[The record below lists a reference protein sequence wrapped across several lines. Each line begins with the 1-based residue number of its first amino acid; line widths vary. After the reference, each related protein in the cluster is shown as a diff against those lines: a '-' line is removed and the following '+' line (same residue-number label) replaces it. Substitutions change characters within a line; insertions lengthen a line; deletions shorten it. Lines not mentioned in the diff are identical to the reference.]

1 MYDGNA
7 ITSIA
12 NCACSVVVHCACSVV
27 VQLAAKETMS
37 AALLTV
43 MSAMPAMSDSSSLE
57 IEPDAGPADPPHT
70 ADAMAEGDSADAVAK
85 VALAPV
91 SLHFGG
97 KSLSQY
103 VQ

>member
-1 MYDGNA
+1 
-7 ITSIA
+7 
-12 NCACSVVVHCACSVV
+12 
-27 VQLAAKETMS
+27 MS
-37 AALLTV
+37 AALLTI

-57 IEPDAGPADPPHT
+57 LEPDAGPADPPHT